1 MNRKIFYGWWIVLAC
16 LIINLYV
23 SSILF
28 FGFTAFIDPL
38 IEEFG
43 WSYTQVSFAVSL
55 RGMEMGVF
63 APLIGFLADRYGA
76 RRLILAGVLA
86 VGLGLVLFSRIQS
99 LLMFYGVILL
109 LGFGAGGC
117 TTVVTTTV
125 VATWFKKNLGKALG
139 LMSTGFGA
147 SGLMIPLIVWL
158 IDTFQWRATLLLLG
172 VGVLVLGIPLV
183 FVIRDKP
190 EDYGFL
196 PDGEPGLPGRPA
208 ETASPQKSQVRF
220 WEALR
225 HRSFLYLNLAEVV
238 RMMLVSG
245 VVTHSMPYL
254 NNLGMSRATAGLVVA
269 GIPLSSIIG
278 RLGYGWLAD
287 HYPKRY
293 VMALAFGAMGLGMMA
308 FSYAAYPAM
317 ILLFLLFFPPSF
329 GGSMVLRGAILREYF
344 GSDYLGKM
352 LGIVM
357 GSAAMGGIVGP
368 TLAGWFFDSVGSY
381 QVLWMAFAGAISLA
395 VPLVLRVKPPWS
407 RCRAKPGAPLPES

>member
-38 IEEFG
+38 INEFA

-55 RGMEMGVF
+55 RGMEMGIF
-63 APLIGFLADRYGA
+63 APLIGFLVDRHGA
-76 RRLILAGVLA
+76 RKLILAGFLA
-86 VGLGLVLFSRIQS
+86 MGLGLVLFSKTQS
-99 LLMFYGVILL
+99 LPMFYGVILL
-109 LGFGAGGC
+109 MGFGAGGC

-125 VATWFKKNLGKALG
+125 VANWFKKNLGKALG

-158 IDTFQWRATLLLLG
+158 IDTFHWRKTVLLLG
-172 VGVLVLGIPLV
+172 LGLLVLGIPLV
-183 FVIRDKP
+183 FLIRDKP

-196 PDGEPGLPGRPA
+196 PDGEPRLPPSPA
-208 ETASPQKSQVRF
+208 QAATPEKNPIRF
-220 WEALR
+220 WEVLR

-238 RMMLVSG
+238 RMILVSG

-254 NNLGMSRATAGLVVA
+254 NNLGMSRAAAGLVVA

-287 HYPKRY
+287 HFPKRY
-293 VMALAFGAMGLGMMA
+293 VMALAFGIMGLGMVA
-308 FSYAAYPAM
+308 FSYAEVPAM

-344 GSDYLGKM
+344 GRDYLGKM
-352 LGIVM
+352 LGVVM
-357 GSAAMGGIVGP
+357 GSAAMGGIIGP
-368 TLAGWFFDSVGSY
+368 TLAGWFFDSMGSY
-381 QVLWMAFAGAISLA
+381 QVLWLAFAAAISLA
-395 VPLVLRVKPPWS
+395 VLLVLRVKP
-407 RCRAKPGAPLPES
+407 

>member
-1 MNRKIFYGWWIVLAC
+1 MSYPWGFGTELMIKKIFYGWWVVLAC

-28 FGFTAFIDPL
+28 FGFTALIDPL
-38 IEEFG
+38 IQDFG
-43 WSYTQVSFAVSL
+43 WSYTQISFAVSL
-55 RGMEMGVF
+55 RGMEMGIF

-76 RRLILAGVLA
+76 RKLILAGVLA
-86 VGLGLVLFSRIQS
+86 VGLGLILFSRIES
-99 LLMFYGVILL
+99 LLMFYGVVLI

-125 VATWFKKNLGKALG
+125 VANWFKKNLGKALG

-147 SGLMIPLIVWL
+147 SGLLIPLIVWL
-158 IDTFQWRATLLLLG
+158 IDAFQWRTTLLLLG
-172 VGVLVLGIPLV
+172 VGFLILGIPLLL
-183 FVIRDKP
+183 VIRDKP
-190 EDYGFL
+190 EDYGLL
-196 PDGEPGLPGRPA
+196 PDGEPGFP
-208 ETASPQKSQVRF
+208 ASPQETRRPENPPIRF

-238 RMMLVSG
+238 RMMLVSA

-254 NNLGMSRATAGLVVA
+254 NNLGISRASAALVVA

-287 HYPKRY
+287 RFPKRE
-293 VMALAFGAMGLGMMA
+293 VLALAFGAMGLGMLA
-308 FSYAAYPAM
+308 FSYAAIPAM

-344 GSDYLGKM
+344 GRDYLGKM

-368 TLAGWFFDSVGSY
+368 TLAGWVFDSTGSY
-381 QVLWMAFAGAISLA
+381 QILWLAFAGAISLT
-395 VPLVLRVKPPWS
+395 VLMVLKVRP
-407 RCRAKPGAPLPES
+407 

>member
-1 MNRKIFYGWWIVLAC
+1 MSYTRGFRTELMIKKIFYGWWIVLAC
-16 LIINLYV
+16 LVINLYV

-38 IEEFG
+38 IKEFG

-55 RGMEMGVF
+55 RGMEMGIF
-63 APLIGFLADRYGA
+63 APLIGFLTDRYGA
-76 RRLILAGVLA
+76 RKLILTGVLA
-86 VGLGLVLFSRIQS
+86 VGAGLILFSRTQS

-125 VATWFKKNLGKALG
+125 VANWFKKNLGKGLG

-147 SGLMIPLIVWL
+147 SGVMIPLIVWL
-158 IDTFQWRATLLLLG
+158 IDAFQWRITLLLLG
-172 VGVLVLGIPLV
+172 VGFLMLGIPLV

-190 EDYGFL
+190 EDYGLL
-196 PDGEPGLPGRPA
+196 PDGEPGSPGTPVEAVRP
-208 ETASPQKSQVRF
+208 EKSPIRF

-254 NNLGMSRATAGLVVA
+254 NNLGMSRGAAALVVA

-287 HYPKRY
+287 RFPKRY
-293 VMALAFGAMGLGMMA
+293 VLALAFGAMGLGMVA
-308 FSYAAYPAM
+308 FSYAAVLAM
-317 ILLFLLFFPPSF
+317 ILLFLLFFHPSF

-344 GSDYLGKM
+344 GRDYLGKM
-352 LGIVM
+352 VGIVM

-368 TLAGWFFDSVGSY
+368 TLAGWVFDSIGSY
-381 QVLWMAFAGAISLA
+381 QILWLAFAGAISLT
-395 VPLVLRVKPPWS
+395 VPLVLKVRP
-407 RCRAKPGAPLPES
+407 

>member
-1 MNRKIFYGWWIVLAC
+1 MSYTRKFRTELMIKKIFYGWWIVLAC
-16 LIINLYV
+16 LVINLYV

-43 WSYTQVSFAVSL
+43 WTYTQVSFAVSL
-55 RGMEMGVF
+55 RGMEMGIF

-76 RRLILAGVLA
+76 RKLILTGVLA
-86 VGLGLVLFSRIQS
+86 VGLGLILFSRTQS

-158 IDTFQWRATLLLLG
+158 IDTFQWRATVLLLG
-172 VGVLVLGIPLV
+172 VGILILGIPLV

-196 PDGEPGLPGRPA
+196 PDGEPGFPGSPQEKGRP
-208 ETASPQKSQVRF
+208 EKSPIRF

-238 RMMLVSG
+238 RMMLVTG
-245 VVTHSMPYL
+245 VVTHCMPYL
-254 NNLGMSRATAGLVVA
+254 SNLGMSRASAGLVVA
-269 GIPLSSIIG
+269 GIPISSIIG

-287 HYPKRY
+287 RFPKRY
-293 VMALAFGAMGLGMMA
+293 VLALAFGIMGLGMVA
-308 FSYAAYPAM
+308 FSYASVPAM

-344 GSDYLGKM
+344 GRAYLGKM

-368 TLAGWFFDSVGSY
+368 TLAGWVFDSIGSY
-381 QVLWMAFAGAISLA
+381 QILWLAFAGAISLA
-395 VPLVLRVKPPWS
+395 VLLVLRVKP
-407 RCRAKPGAPLPES
+407 

>member
-1 MNRKIFYGWWIVLAC
+1 MSYPWGFGTELMIKKIFYGWWVVLAC

-28 FGFTAFIDPL
+28 FGFTALIDPL
-38 IEEFG
+38 IQDFG
-43 WSYTQVSFAVSL
+43 WSYTQISFAVSL
-55 RGMEMGVF
+55 RGMEMGIF

-76 RRLILAGVLA
+76 RKLILAGVLA
-86 VGLGLVLFSRIQS
+86 VGLGLILFSRIHS
-99 LLMFYGVILL
+99 LLMFYGVVLI

-125 VATWFKKNLGKALG
+125 VANWFKKNLGKALG

-147 SGLMIPLIVWL
+147 SGLLIPLIVWL
-158 IDTFQWRATLLLLG
+158 IDAFQWRTTLLLLG
-172 VGVLVLGIPLV
+172 VGILILGIPLL

-190 EDYGFL
+190 EDYGLL
-196 PDGEPGLPGRPA
+196 PDGEPGLP
-208 ETASPQKSQVRF
+208 ASPQEARRPEKTPIRF

-238 RMMLVSG
+238 RMMLVSA

-254 NNLGMSRATAGLVVA
+254 NNLGISRASAALVVA

-287 HYPKRY
+287 RFPKRE
-293 VMALAFGAMGLGMMA
+293 VLALAFGAMGLGMLA
-308 FSYAAYPAM
+308 FSYAAIPAM

-344 GSDYLGKM
+344 GRDYLGKM

-368 TLAGWFFDSVGSY
+368 TLAGWVFDSTGSY
-381 QVLWMAFAGAISLA
+381 QILWLAFAGAISLA
-395 VPLVLRVKPPWS
+395 VLMVLKVRP
-407 RCRAKPGAPLPES
+407 

>member
-1 MNRKIFYGWWIVLAC
+1 MINKFFYGWWIVLAC

-43 WSYTQVSFAVSL
+43 WTYTQVSFAVSL
-55 RGMEMGVF
+55 RGMEMGIF

-76 RRLILAGVLA
+76 RKLILTGVLA
-86 VGLGLVLFSRIQS
+86 VGLGLILFSRTQS
-99 LLMFYGVILL
+99 LLMFYGVVLL

-158 IDTFQWRATLLLLG
+158 IDTFQWRATVLLLG
-172 VGVLVLGIPLV
+172 VGLLILGIPLV
-183 FVIRDKP
+183 CVIRDKP

-196 PDGEPGLPGRPA
+196 PDGEPGFPGSPQEKGRP
-208 ETASPQKSQVRF
+208 EKTPIRF

-238 RMMLVSG
+238 RMMLVTG
-245 VVTHSMPYL
+245 VVTHCMPYL
-254 NNLGMSRATAGLVVA
+254 SSLGMSRASAGLVVA

-287 HYPKRY
+287 RFPKRY
-293 VMALAFGAMGLGMMA
+293 VLALAFGIMGLGMMA
-308 FSYAAYPAM
+308 FSYAAIPAM

-344 GSDYLGKM
+344 GRDYLGKM

-368 TLAGWFFDSVGSY
+368 TLAGWFFDSIGSY
-381 QVLWMAFAGAISLA
+381 QVLWLGFAGAISLA
-395 VPLVLRVKPPWS
+395 VLLVLKVKP
-407 RCRAKPGAPLPES
+407 